1 MLHSAVYSTYD
12 VQYTILRYIIWGQ
25 CASSA
30 QRCTPM
36 QHVQCSTVQYTQYSN
51 GDLKRK
57 MLLNPSPAKC
67 VQSQCVSVYQDMCQ
81 QVLASASSYV
91 EGLSLPQNPCDYSLM
106 NGLSPKGRTPLMLAA
121 AGGYIWIIK
130 YLLFARAGIMKKGLQ
145 AGLKVA
151 WRAPTAHCATL
162 RIALGARKAA

>member
-1 MLHSAVYSTYD
+1 
-12 VQYTILRYIIWGQ
+12 
-25 CASSA
+25 
-30 QRCTPM
+30 
-36 QHVQCSTVQYTQYSN
+36 
-51 GDLKRK
+51 

-67 VQSQCVSVYQDMCQ
+67 VQSQCVSVYQAMAHD
-81 QVLASASSYV
+81 VLASALRYV
-91 EGLSLPQNPCDYSLM
+91 EGLSQNPCDYSLM

-121 AGGYIWIIK
+121 ANGNMWIIK
-130 YLLFARAGIMKKGLQ
+130 ELLFAKAGIMKKGLQ